1 MSILSTSLS
10 RIKESPTIAITQKAR
25 LLKESGKE
33 VIALASGE
41 PDFDTPDN
49 IKAAAI
55 KAIKEGQTKYTA
67 VDGTP
72 ELKKAIVNKFK
83 RENNLIFDVDNIT
96 VGTGGKQVIYNCIL
110 ATINPGDEVIIPAPY
125 WVSYPDIVLLA
136 GGTPKFVECD
146 EQSDF
151 KISAEQLEKL
161 ITNKTKWFILNS
173 PANPTGMCY
182 SRSELTELVKVLK
195 KHKHVNIL
203 TDDIYEHIIY
213 HDVKSANDPKF
224 VNILEIDN
232 SLKDR
237 TIVINGVSKA
247 YAMTGWRIGYA
258 AGSKELI
265 KAMQKIQ
272 SQSTTNPSSISQAAA
287 IKAIKEG
294 QTKYT
299 AVDGTPELKKAIV
312 NKFKRE
318 NNLSF
323 DVENITVGTG
333 GKQVIY
339 NCILATINP
348 GDEVII
354 PAPYWVSYPDIVL
367 LAGGTPKFV
376 ECDEQSDFKISAE
389 QLEKLIT
396 NKTKWFILN
405 SPANPTGMCYSRSE
419 LTELVKVLKKHKHVN
434 ILTDDIY
441 EHIIYQ
447 DVKSANDPKF
457 VNILEIDNALKDRTI
472 VINGVSKAYAMTGW
486 RIGYAAGP
494 KELIKGIQKIQS
506 QSTTNPSSISQAAAV
521 EALNGDQSFIN
532 TRALEFKKRR
542 DFVVHAL
549 NNINGLTCV
558 NPQGAF
564 YVFPNCKKTMNKKT
578 SSGKIIKNDTD
589 FATYLLEETGVAI
602 VQGSAFGLEGYF
614 RISYATSMQILEKAV
629 IKIKSFCES
638 LK

>member
-83 RENNLIFDVDNIT
+83 KENNLSFDVDNIT

-125 WVSYPDIVLLA
+125 WVSYPDMVLLA

-151 KISAEQLEKL
+151 KISADQLDKM
-161 ITNKTKWFILNS
+161 ITTKTKWFILNS
-173 PANPTGMCY
+173 PG
-182 SRSELTELVKVLK
+182 
-195 KHKHVNIL
+195 
-203 TDDIYEHIIY
+203 
-213 HDVKSANDPKF
+213 
-224 VNILEIDN
+224 
-232 SLKDR
+232 
-237 TIVINGVSKA
+237 
-247 YAMTGWRIGYA
+247 
-258 AGSKELI
+258 
-265 KAMQKIQ
+265 
-272 SQSTTNPSSISQAAA
+272 
-287 IKAIKEG
+287 
-294 QTKYT
+294 
-299 AVDGTPELKKAIV
+299 
-312 NKFKRE
+312 
-318 NNLSF
+318 
-323 DVENITVGTG
+323 
-333 GKQVIY
+333 
-339 NCILATINP
+339 
-348 GDEVII
+348 
-354 PAPYWVSYPDIVL
+354 
-367 LAGGTPKFV
+367 
-376 ECDEQSDFKISAE
+376 
-389 QLEKLIT
+389 
-396 NKTKWFILN
+396 
-405 SPANPTGMCYSRSE
+405 NPTGMCYSRSE

-447 DVKSANDPKF
+447 DKGSNDSKF
-457 VNILEIDNALKDRTI
+457 VNILEIDNSLSDRTL
-472 VINGVSKAYAMTGW
+472 VVNGVSKAYAMTGW
-486 RIGYAAGP
+486 RIGYAAGS
-494 KELIKGIQKIQS
+494 KTLIKAIQKIQS

-532 TRALEFKKRR
+532 PRAIEFKKRR
-542 DFVVHAL
+542 DFVVSAL
-549 NNINGLTCV
+549 NNTKGLTCV

-564 YVFPNCKKTMNKKT
+564 YVFPNCKKLMNKKT

-629 IKIKSFCES
+629 AKIKSFCES